1 MVNHEEPARPSHPSS
16 GREAADGSHVTLRSP
31 AELADA
37 LPYLLGYHPDDSIVM
52 IALHGDRGRF
62 GGRLRTGI
70 PADPEEWPSLGEQL
84 AETLV
89 AGCTRR
95 GTRPD
100 GVVLYLCRDPA
111 ADGTGREVMEALRPL
126 AQALRLACGGLDVPV
141 FEALCVSG
149 GRFWSYCCS
158 DARCCPPEGTPLAIP
173 GTSVMAAAAAY
184 AGVQVVGSLRQLE
197 ARFAPPGGG
206 RAEAQRRALDTASA
220 ELVPRILSGPGADTV
235 RRETLELADQLVRR
249 LHQAPAAAGPADQDA
264 RDDGLVTDAEAAAI
278 LTGLQDRATRDDA
291 AAWMEG
297 PRAGAVLR
305 LWRALARRCVPPYT
319 EHAAAPLALAGWVA
333 WSTGGI
339 AEARVA
345 LGLALSAD
353 PHYLFA
359 RLLHQACNEGMDPER
374 LRRCLRRDRPG
385 RAGPAGSPGTSGTSG
400 TAGGPPAE
408 GTAGHTPPAPLPPKP
423 AARRAKGGAP
433 GGPTAPEA
441 VNRPAGKPRS
451 RRHTGRRG
459 LRDRR

>member
-1 MVNHEEPARPSHPSS
+1 MVNHEEPARPSTPSA
-16 GREAADGSHVTLRSP
+16 GRRAPDEGHVVLRSP

-70 PADPEEWPSLGEQL
+70 PADREEWPAIGEQL

-89 AGCTRR
+89 AGCVQR
-95 GTRPD
+95 GARPD
-100 GVVLYLCRDPA
+100 GLVLYLCRDPGP
-111 ADGTGREVMEALRPL
+111 DGTGRETMEALRPL

-141 FEALCVSG
+141 FEALCVSD

-158 DARCCPPEGTPLAIP
+158 DARCCPPDGTPLAVP

-184 AGVQVVGSLRQLE
+184 AGIQVVGSLRQLE
-197 ARFAPPGGG
+197 ARFAPLTGG
-206 RAEAQRRALDTASA
+206 RAEEQCRALDAA
-220 ELVPRILSGPGADTV
+220 AAGLVPRILSGPGRDTV
-235 RRETLELADQLVRR
+235 RRETLDLAELVVRR
-249 LHQAPAAAGPADQDA
+249 FGQAPQATGMAEQDM
-264 RDDGLVTDAEAAAI
+264 RDDALLTAEEAAALLI
-278 LTGLQDRATRDDA
+278 GLQDRATRDGA

-297 PRAGAVLR
+297 PRASAVLR
-305 LWRALARRCVPPYT
+305 LWRALARRCVAPYT
-319 EHAAAPLALAGWVA
+319 EHAAAPLALAGWVS

-339 AEARVA
+339 PEARVA

-374 LRRCLRRDRPG
+374 LRRCLRRDRTG
-385 RAGPAGSPGTSGTSG
+385 RDAAGSPP
-400 TAGGPPAE
+400 GPANAAPPKDS
-408 GTAGHTPPAPLPPKP
+408 AGHESPAPSPSKP
-423 AARRAKGGAP
+423 EPRRAKGGAP
-433 GGPTAPEA
+433 GGSAGPGAA
-441 VNRPAGKPRS
+441 GGPAGKPRS
-451 RRHTGRRG
+451 KRHTGRRG
-459 LRDRR
+459 VRDRR